1 MCFFAGSLRDARVV
15 VVALTEAVLLRTP
28 PYSSGRTTPV
38 DSNHLFTGSRQ
49 VRAVSQVPDGG
60 DIILIFLRCIE
71 WGRGGGDGSRE
82 WVLGGGWAGRGNR
95 PLDSSTGYKTGRR
108 KSRAPVS

>member
-1 MCFFAGSLRDARVV
+1 MLSICLLIAILQNQLRLQDRQRRGSHQKQDIPSCLSLRLAVMRFFAGSLRDARVV

-49 VRAVSQVPDGG
+49 VRAV
-60 DIILIFLRCIE
+60 
-71 WGRGGGDGSRE
+71 
-82 WVLGGGWAGRGNR
+82 
-95 PLDSSTGYKTGRR
+95 
-108 KSRAPVS
+108 